1 MPHII
6 LESSDN
12 ISNKL
17 PFEDLFNQLH
27 KLLADTLP
35 TQISSCKSRVIT
47 HDRYFVGTDFKNN
60 VFIHLTMKIMPGRSN
75 EVKQT
80 VGKEALEILKKLS
93 ENSNENHISLSVE
106 VIDLDE
112 NYFKTVL

>member
-12 ISNKL
+12 ISNNL

-27 KLLADTLP
+27 ILRADTRP

-47 HDRYFVGTDFKNN
+47 HKRYFVVTDYNAFLQ
-60 VFIHLTMKIMPGRSN
+60 LTIKLLSGCSN

-80 VGKEALEILKKLS
+80 VGQEVLELRKLT
-93 ENSNENHISLSVE
+93 HAVQ
-106 VIDLDE
+106 
-112 NYFKTVL
+112 F

>member
-12 ISNKL
+12 ISNNL
-17 PFEDLFNQLH
+17 PFEDLFNQLN
-27 KLLADTLP
+27 KLRADTRP

-47 HDRYFVGTDFKNN
+47 HKRYFVVTDYKNN
-60 VFIHLTMKIMPGRSN
+60 AFLQLTIKLLSGCSK

-80 VGKEALEILKKLS
+80 VGQEVLEIKETHPCSSILMHRKKIL
-93 ENSNENHISLSVE
+93 IS
-106 VIDLDE
+106 
-112 NYFKTVL
+112 